1 MRSSLQKLQSFVI
14 VVAPATGHDERIII
28 SFIVGRQRWRGRS
41 GLPCIDSPAMAQFSL
56 VAPEATNKSPAEREK
71 EEAKANGLAL
81 WLLSYYFP
89 PKIRK
94 CAGGAQSSTAIEAK
108 SNQRGCIELVASNDN
123 AEFDFKE
130 WEDKARAALKK
141 ILVEDLGK
149 MDAPEL
155 LTTIPETD
163 AEGRG
168 MVDLRSMEKK
178 LSVKVVFDDVT
189 GHVYLVGDAKKIDK
203 KCFALRNM
211 LSHYHWRLSGKDVA
225 LS

>member
-1 MRSSLQKLQSFVI
+1 
-14 VVAPATGHDERIII
+14 
-28 SFIVGRQRWRGRS
+28 
-41 GLPCIDSPAMAQFSL
+41 MAQFSL
-56 VAPEATNKSPAEREK
+56 IPPKAASKSSTSIDREK

-81 WLLSYYFP
+81 WLLSYHFP

-94 CAGGAQSSTAIEAK
+94 CAGATQGSGITIGAK
-108 SNQRGCIELVASNDN
+108 SNQRGSIELIASSDN
-123 AEFDFKE
+123 AEIDFEE

-141 ILVEDLGK
+141 IVVEDLGN
-149 MDAPEL
+149 MGATEL
-155 LTTIPETD
+155 LRSIPQTD
-163 AEGRG
+163 GEGRG

-211 LSHYHWRLSGKDVA
+211 FSHYHWRLSGKDVA
-225 LS
+225 LG